1 MVRRS
6 AGRGRVLVGQGDLHE
21 NRPAQLVASQSC
33 ALLLYWNLV
42 KRRSTKPTCDME
54 RCKACGKGVSVSS
67 SRRTLGADSRNT
79 LLSISRSIDFLRL
92 QRHFGSGYLCTKYF
106 WLAERCGRLKS
117 ELANV
122 EELLKGKLQFVCA
135 NHVGEIS
142 RATKRPSSGE
152 AIPRKKSRVET
163 SEGALMVNAR

>member
-1 MVRRS
+1 MRKS
-6 AGRGRVLVGQGDLHE
+6 PGRVLVGQDDLRE

-33 ALLLYWNLV
+33 ALQLYWNLV
-42 KRRSTKPTCDME
+42 KRSTKPTCDME
-54 RCKACGKGVSVSS
+54 RCKACGDGVSVSS

-79 LLSISRSIDFLRL
+79 LLSISRSIDFPEATA
-92 QRHFGSGYLCTKYF
+92 HFGSGYLCTKCF
-106 WLAERCGRLKS
+106 RLAERYGRLKS

-135 NHVGEIS
+135 NHVGEVS

-152 AIPRKKSRVET
+152 AIPRRKKSRVET
-163 SEGALMVNAR
+163 SEGAVMVNAR